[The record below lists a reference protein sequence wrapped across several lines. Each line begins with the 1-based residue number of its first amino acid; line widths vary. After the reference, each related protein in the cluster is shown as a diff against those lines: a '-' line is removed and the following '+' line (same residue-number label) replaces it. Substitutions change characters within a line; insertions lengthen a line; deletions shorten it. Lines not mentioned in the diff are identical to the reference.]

1 MMPTASGIP
10 TRSPITVLTRP
21 AGALLRGADETR
33 YVRRG
38 MAVDTVNS
46 TKTRKHPVSLSLSL
60 SLCQTLFCQ
69 PTASTDHLRT
79 HYIFIFNI
87 HSIFIQ
93 HLSNI
98 YPTFIHNTPHT
109 LQPECVS
116 TPTTLS
122 TTIPK
127 ATLSLVHHVPES
139 SPVPVRVAAFNRQ
152 SS

>member
-93 HLSNI
+93 HLSN
-98 YPTFIHNTPHT
+98 TPNT
-109 LQPECVS
+109 LQHKCPKPPSQQPSPKPHSASAITYQNPLQSQSGSQRSTVS
-116 TPTTLS
+116 RHELS
-122 TTIPK
+122 K
-127 ATLSLVHHVPES
+127 
-139 SPVPVRVAAFNRQ
+139 
-152 SS
+152 